1 MEWDFKH
8 VVEIVA
14 TVVEAVGVL
23 VLVVAGLLAAL
34 GAVRDWRHG
43 ADVYAGARLRLGRG
57 LLLGLEVLVAAD
69 IIQTVAVE
77 FTLETVA
84 TLGLLV
90 VIRTVLS
97 FSIETELE
105 GVVPWRR
112 AALERSSSSGDG
124 TGPG

>member
-1 MEWDFKH
+1 MEWDFNH
-8 VVEIVA
+8 VIEIVA
-14 TVVEAVGVL
+14 TVVEGVGVL
-23 VLVVAGLLAAL
+23 VLVITGVVAAL
-34 GAVRDWRHG
+34 GAVRDWRQG

-105 GVVPWRR
+105 GVVPWRK
-112 AALERSSSSGDG
+112 AALERSSTNDG
-124 TGPG
+124 TGPA